1 MKIARGGAHSCPG
14 DIHSPCRPLVTTLG
28 VGIGPRFLFRFSVG
42 YEHTHLCINSNLLC
56 LTQILT
62 TVIFILLSKMI
73 IWRPGTCFSKV
84 LVTFQ
89 AQKAALCLPRLHW
102 SQIFNNF
109 EENET
114 KLSVNEAKW
123 TGLWARDGATIQ
135 LVWIL
140 KFVFGPKKFTGLSRN
155 WPLSFN

>member
-1 MKIARGGAHSCPG
+1 MKIARGGAHSCLG
-14 DIHSPCRPLVTTLG
+14 DIHSPCRPLVTTLD
-28 VGIGPRFLFRFSVG
+28 VGIGPRFLFRFSVS
-42 YEHTHLCINSNLLC
+42 YEHTHLCVNSNRLC

-62 TVIFILLSKMI
+62 MIIFILLSKMI
-73 IWRPGTCFSKV
+73 IWRSGACFSKV
-84 LVTFQ
+84 PVTFQ

-135 LVWIL
+135 LVWIFKICL
-140 KFVFGPKKFTGLSRN
+140 RAQKVSGSFKKLA
-155 WPLSFN
+155 PEL

>member
-1 MKIARGGAHSCPG
+1 MLIVAPG
-14 DIHSPCRPLVTTLG
+14 DIHGPCRPLVTTLD
-28 VGIGPRFLFRFSVG
+28 VGIGPRFLFRFSVS
-42 YEHTHLCINSNLLC
+42 YEHMHLCINSNRLC

-62 TVIFILLSKMI
+62 MIIFILLSKMI
-73 IWRPGTCFSKV
+73 IWRSGACFSKV
-84 LVTFQ
+84 PVTFQ
-89 AQKAALCLPRLHW
+89 AQKAALCLPWLHW

-135 LVWIL
+135 LVWIFKICL
-140 KFVFGPKKFTGLSRN
+140 RAQKVSGPFKKLAPER
-155 WPLSFN
+155 